1 MFPFATYLPCWF
13 SLWVWFLYQTPHW
26 TVSSQWDMFLPGCHL
41 SSLRSSLCPNLHPSG
56 LTWYLFSDLPSQPGS
71 AQPPL
76 CPAVMSMAMHVSP
89 LLALATHL
97 GVGVQVLGPMAGV
110 CKCLGY
116 ISKDKK
122 YFLDHRPYVY
132 DSEKFFR
139 FLLDTSSYMMESIW
153 YPRWIISGVWLCY
166 GTYEG
171 SWCHCSLD
179 NPSLSLYHIV
189 V

>member
-97 GVGVQVLGPMAGV
+97 GVGVQVLGPMAGSLQMPGIYNQRQKV
-110 CKCLGY
+110 FSGPQTICLWLRKIFPVSSGY
-116 ISKDKK
+116 FFLYDGIYLIS
-122 YFLDHRPYVY
+122 
-132 DSEKFFR
+132 
-139 FLLDTSSYMMESIW
+139 
-153 YPRWIISGVWLCY
+153 
-166 GTYEG
+166 
-171 SWCHCSLD
+171 
-179 NPSLSLYHIV
+179 
-189 V
+189 